1 MAGMEER
8 EQARND
14 AQGHRHAPAAA
25 PARRAAG
32 FSLLRLSALQRLGI
46 VAVALILL
54 WSGVRWALS

>member
-1 MAGMEER
+1 MAGMEQR
-8 EQARND
+8 ID
-14 AQGHRHAPAAA
+14 AHIDAHDHRYGPAFA

-46 VAVALILL
+46 VAIALAAL

>member
-8 EQARND
+8 EQARGGAHD
-14 AQGHRHAPAAA
+14 RRHGPAAA
-25 PARRAAG
+25 PTWRAAG

>member
-1 MAGMEER
+1 MEQR
-8 EQARND
+8 EPARHD
-14 AQGHRHAPAAA
+14 AHDRRHGPPAA

-46 VAVALILL
+46 VAAALILL

>member
-1 MAGMEER
+1 MEQR
-8 EQARND
+8 EHAHDD
-14 AQGHRHAPAAA
+14 AHDHRHGPA

-46 VAVALILL
+46 VAVALVAL